1 MDCSATVRW
10 PTRVNTCDASVHA
23 PGLVLV
29 HVHDRPGSHFV
40 TSQTTVGSRGW
51 RMRAFAPSRIG
62 PSMSSTDVNDDAHV
76 GHRSTSVKI
85 DHTTSIGA
93 SITIDARSAPSFPMG
108 LTPFMTHCQNDV
120 PNGPFNRGTL

>member
-1 MDCSATVRW
+1 MDCSATVRS
-10 PTRVNTCDASVHA
+10 PERVRTCDASVRA
-23 PGLVLV
+23 PGLVVV

-51 RMRAFAPSRIG
+51 RMRAFAPNRIG
-62 PSMSSTDVNDDAHV
+62 PSISSTEVNDDAHV

-93 SITIDARSAPSFPMG
+93 SIAIDARS
-108 LTPFMTHCQNDV
+108 TPLLPIAVLLHL
-120 PNGPFNRGTL
+120 R